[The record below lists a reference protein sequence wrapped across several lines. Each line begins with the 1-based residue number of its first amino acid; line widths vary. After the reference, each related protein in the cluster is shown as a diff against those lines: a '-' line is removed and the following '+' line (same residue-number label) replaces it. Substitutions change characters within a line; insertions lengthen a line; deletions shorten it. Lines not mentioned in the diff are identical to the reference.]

1 MLRHAVAGA
10 LAVST
15 LTGCS
20 GGGDAPRAA
29 HPATHTD
36 TVQSAGTAARV
47 IEECPELPERCA
59 AVTRWVA
66 RVVERAGYRVS
77 ADTGGVLIAT
87 GQGRQS
93 FHAWAIRVSYG
104 VPRCQLGDAACLSG
118 VRLLG
123 RKHRR
128 WWLTQGFA
136 FWIEAGPFAHSILPP
151 RSGLSGLI
159 EASLALA
166 PPKTQ
171 RRG

>member
-1 MLRHAVAGA
+1 MLRYAVVGA
-10 LAVST
+10 LAVFT
-15 LTGCS
+15 LVGCGS
-20 GGGDAPRAA
+20 DAPGAA
-29 HPATHTD
+29 RPATQTD
-36 TVQSAGTAARV
+36 TVQPTGTTARV

-77 ADTGGVLIAT
+77 GDTGAVLIAT

-104 VPRCQLGDAACLSG
+104 VPRCQPGDAACLSG

-136 FWIEAGPFAHSILPP
+136 FWIEAGPFAHSILPH
-151 RSGLSGLI
+151 RSGLSRLI